1 MKRGTQGVLV
11 LLLLC
16 LLGGTARAAESA
28 GPERIILSWTGDP
41 KTTMTVSWQAEAN
54 GPDGWV
60 EYGTSPSLSGAKKIS
75 ATVAKLTS
83 GIALDAAVEQAAL
96 TGLTPGTTY
105 YYRVGNGELKSEIR
119 HFQTAQSEEPSFS
132 FLYMG
137 DVQTGTGEDGK
148 WKSLLETAALDNSGL
163 AFGVLGGDIVDSGIS
178 ADQWKRVLGSA
189 TGVFS
194 QIPMMTTNGNHESN
208 FPGGKPELYLDLM
221 ALPQN
226 GPEGFAEEFYSYDY
240 GNCHMLVLNSWV
252 FSGEQGLSSAD
263 YQRMNR
269 WIADDLRAS
278 DAVWK
283 VVVMHHPVYS
293 LASDKVA
300 AAVKRSWEP
309 LFEANGVS
317 LVLCGHQHVYSRSY
331 PMADGRIDFT
341 DGITYV
347 MGNASQKFYSTAD
360 ETYQAKTVYNTST
373 YQVVRVDGNSLTVQS
388 YDGAGNLLDFT
399 ALLPRDGQKNFSDVP
414 GEAWYAQAVSA
425 AVSGGLLDE
434 TGTETFSPTAS
445 ATRAM
450 AVSALYR
457 LAGSPTVTGTAP
469 FSDVPASAAYANAA
483 AWAQQTGVSA
493 GTKAGTFQPEK
504 SVTRQEL
511 AVLLGRYAEKIG
523 GENTAKSGALSAFSD
538 GGDVSAYARSDF
550 AWAVSNGVIRG
561 TKDGRL
567 MPGAVLSRA
576 QIAVILTRFAE
587 GETGS

>member
-1 MKRGTQGVLV
+1 MRRRTQGVLV

-41 KTTMTVSWQAEAN
+41 KTTMTVSWQTEPDA
-54 GPDGWV
+54 PDGWV
-60 EYGTSPSLSGAKKIS
+60 EYGTSTSLSGAKKIS
-75 ATVAKLTS
+75 AVNVELTS
-83 GIALDAAVEQAAL
+83 GIALGAAVEQAAL

-105 YYRVGNGELKSEIR
+105 YYRVGNKTAKSEIR

-148 WKSLLETAALDNSGL
+148 WKSLLETAAQNNPGL

-226 GPEGFAEEFYSYDY
+226 GPEGFSEEFYSYDY

-252 FSGEQGLSSAD
+252 FSGEQGLGSAD
-263 YQRMNR
+263 YQRLNS
-269 WIADDLRAS
+269 WIADDLHTS

-388 YDGAGNLLDFT
+388 YDETGNLLDFT
-399 ALLPRDGQKNFSDVP
+399 SLLPRDGQKIFSDVP
-414 GEAWYAQAVSA
+414 GEAWYAEAVSA
-425 AVSGGLLDE
+425 AVSGGLLGE
-434 TGTETFSPTAS
+434 TGTETFSPAAPT
-445 ATRAM
+445 TRAM
-450 AVSALYR
+450 AVLALYR
-457 LAGSPTVTGTAP
+457 LAGSPAVTGTVS
-469 FSDVPASAAYANAA
+469 FSDVPASAAYAGAA
-483 AWAQQTGVSA
+483 AWAQVTGVSA

-511 AVLLGRYAEKIG
+511 AVLLRRYAEKIG
-523 GENTAKSGALSAFSD
+523 GEDPAKSGALSAFSD
-538 GGDVSAYARSDF
+538 GDSVSAYARSDF
-550 AWAVSNGVIRG
+550 AWAVSSGLIRG

-576 QIAVILTRFAE
+576 QMAVILTRFAE
-587 GETGS
+587 GGRLS